1 MKTRNLCIALM
12 ALTLMAAGM
21 PGRTAPAAT
30 RLDVPEDT
38 PGYPFYARINRAEL
52 YHTDDWA
59 AIAFYRNTASVPP
72 DFNLLDFFDFSVW
85 ATDTSDQLTVDG
97 FEIWDEL
104 PPAHLAPLVTKSRGL
119 GAVPVWFTSWPELQG
134 AVADDVLTIT
144 ELASLE
150 SLRIGSATFYAE
162 NLHPTAPPG
171 LGGAQQGHISID
183 AHGYLDDGTR
193 FQFQTVARGLSADLG
208 VPDDIKH
215 IRIRFDEVGAA
226 SAAVPEP
233 SSAALAAMG
242 LAGLVG
248 CARRRRCTRIIG
260 T

>member
-1 MKTRNLCIALM
+1 MRTRSFCIALF
-12 ALTLMAAGM
+12 AITLMAGM
-21 PGRTAPAAT
+21 LGGTAAAAT
-30 RLDVPEDT
+30 RLDVPEDS
-38 PGYPFYARINRAEL
+38 PGYPFYARIEHTDIF
-52 YHTDDWA
+52 HTDDWA

-104 PPAHLAPLVTKSRGL
+104 PPAHLAPLFTKSWGL

-134 AVADDVLTIT
+134 AVADDDLTIT

-162 NLHPTAPPG
+162 TLHPTAPPG
-171 LGGAQQGHISID
+171 LGGAQQPHISIN
-183 AHGYLDDGTR
+183 AHGYLDDGTQ
-193 FQFQTVARGLSADLG
+193 FQFQTVGNG
-208 VPDDIKH
+208 VSLDGSSDTNH
-215 IRIRFDEVGAA
+215 IRIQFNEVGAA
-226 SAAVPEP
+226 AAAVPEP

-248 CARRRRCTRIIG
+248 WALRRRWTRRIG
-260 T
+260 K

>member
-1 MKTRNLCIALM
+1 MRTRNLRIALI

-21 PGRTAPAAT
+21 LGGIAPAAT

-38 PGYPFYARINRAEL
+38 PGYPFYARIDSSVGL
-52 YHTDDWA
+52 GILHTDDWA

-72 DFNLLDFFDFSVW
+72 DFNLLDFFDFSLW

-104 PPAHLAPLVTKSRGL
+104 PPAHLAPLFTKSWGL

-134 AVADDVLTIT
+134 AVADDELTIT

-162 NLHPTAPPG
+162 NLHPVVPPG

-183 AHGYLDDGTR
+183 AHGYLEDGTR
-193 FQFQTVARGLSADLG
+193 FQFQTVAKFGLEG
-208 VPDDIKH
+208 PGDIKH

-226 SAAVPEP
+226 SAAIPEP
-233 SSAALAAMG
+233 SCIALLLLGLVG
-242 LAGLVG
+242 LAGYRG
-248 CARRRRCTRIIG
+248 RRCLR
-260 T
+260 

>member
-1 MKTRNLCIALM
+1 LQSSGETRREIEVRA
-12 ALTLMAAGM
+12 
-21 PGRTAPAAT
+21 
-30 RLDVPEDT
+30 
-38 PGYPFYARINRAEL
+38 GYPFYARIERPGAGIL
-52 YHTDDWA
+52 HTDDWA

-104 PPAHLAPLVTKSRGL
+104 PPAHLAPLFTKSWGL

-193 FQFQTVARGLSADLG
+193 FQFQTVATGLE
-208 VPDDIKH
+208 IKH
-215 IRIRFDEVGAA
+215 IRIQFDEVGAA
-226 SAAVPEP
+226 LAAVPEP
-233 SSAALAAMG
+233 SSAALAAIG

-248 CARRRRCTRIIG
+248 CARRRRSKRRIG
-260 T
+260 K